1 MPLRRRSVLA
11 VVATFVTVVL
21 VSCSDAPDAAPTSRT
36 LAAST
41 TTTVGFDPNG
51 PVATTTSGPPV
62 ANVCDRRLLPI
73 SRDFNVF
80 PSPAPLVGE
89 VLDHPD
95 VPAMTDGD
103 GNTVRTDPPGP
114 HRDRPSGRRGRHPT
128 WSGGVHF
135 PSGVTDIGD
144 LDGDGRTY
152 YVFEVELNGTVPR
165 VGDGVGW
172 HARGA
177 RRRPACSL
185 LTNARGP
192 GFLHAVGDQ
201 NGDGA
206 DDLAIDDNL
215 YSGRAI
221 FSHRPGTTAQLESF
235 RNVARFIG
243 LLRLDP
249 SGEPTIVQMLGEVGT
264 TAFDGVEPVELR
276 LLGPTTDC
284 LVTSNPAFG
293 GPANPYY
300 VSFTDVNA
308 WLVDGQRVV
317 ELKYVNRNERLV
329 IRWNLDA

>member
-1 MPLRRRSVLA
+1 MPRRRRSALA
-11 VVATFVTVVL
+11 VVVTVVL
-21 VSCSDAPDAAPTSRT
+21 VSCSDAPDAAPTRRT

-62 ANVCDRRLLPI
+62 ANACDRRLLPI
-73 SRDFNVF
+73 SRDFNAF

-89 VLDHPD
+89 VLDYPD

-103 GNTVRTDPPGP
+103 GNTVRTDPHG
-114 HRDRPSGRRGRHPT
+114 HIEIVRPDGVVAIRRG
-128 WSGGVHF
+128 SGGVHF

-144 LDGDGRTY
+144 LDGDGRTD
-152 YVFEVELNGTVPR
+152 YVFEVDLNGTYYVSGTVSPGTHEVRDVGVRVP
-165 VGDGVGW
+165 
-172 HARGA
+172 
-177 RRRPACSL
+177 L

-192 GFLHAVGDQ
+192 GLFHAVGDQ

-221 FSHRPGTTAQLESF
+221 FSHRPGSTIQLESF
-235 RNVARFIG
+235 RNVARYMG
-243 LLRLDP
+243 ALRLVP
-249 SGEPTIVQMLGEVGT
+249 SGEPAIVQMLGEVGT

-276 LLGPTTDC
+276 LLGSTTDC
-284 LVTSNPAFG
+284 LVTSNPTFD
-293 GPANPYY
+293 GPGNPYY
-300 VSFTDVNA
+300 ASFTDVHA
-308 WLVDGQRVV
+308 WLVDGQRIV
-317 ELKYVNRNERLV
+317 ELKYVNRNAHLV

>member
-1 MPLRRRSVLA
+1 MLA
-11 VVATFVTVVL
+11 G
-21 VSCSDAPDAAPTSRT
+21 CSDPHEATPTRRT
-36 LAAST
+36 LAAG

-62 ANVCDRRLLPI
+62 TNACDRRLLPI
-73 SRDFNVF
+73 SRDFNAF

-89 VLDHPD
+89 VLDYPD
-95 VPAMTDGD
+95 VPTMTDGD
-103 GNTVRTDPPGP
+103 GNTLRTDPHG
-114 HRDRPSGRRGRHPT
+114 HIEIVRPDGVVAIRRG
-128 WSGGVHF
+128 SGGVRF

-144 LDGDGRTY
+144 LDGDGRTD
-152 YVFEVELNGTVPR
+152 YVFVVDLNGTYYVSGTVSPGTHEVRDVGVRVPL
-165 VGDGVGW
+165 
-172 HARGA
+172 
-177 RRRPACSL
+177 P
-185 LTNARGP
+185 TNARDP
-192 GFLHAVGDQ
+192 GFFHAVGDQ

-221 FSHRPGTTAQLESF
+221 FSHRPGTTVQLESF
-235 RNVARFIG
+235 RNVSRFMG
-243 LLRLDP
+243 ALRLDP

-300 VSFTDVNA
+300 ASYTEVRA

-317 ELKYVNRNERLV
+317 ELTYRNRNEHLV